1 MRCEVPITGVAASQ
15 LCLVTSLADGR
26 IITYDFSSPSQ
37 SDRGDRGDTLAG
49 LCSLCGSE
57 PESPLHY
64 FLQCPALVRPRQRLL
79 QELETLVPGFRL
91 MARNL
96 QLEIIL
102 YGVESH
108 QVALD
113 IRDAVQTFVVKTKT

>member
-1 MRCEVPITGVAASQ
+1 M
-15 LCLVTSLADGR
+15 TSLADG
-26 IITYDFSSPSQ
+26 TLNTHDFSSPCQ
-37 SDRGDRGDTLAG
+37 CEAGEGPAG
-49 LCSLCGSE
+49 LCSLCGSDSD
-57 PESPLHY
+57 SPSHY

-79 QELETLVPGFRL
+79 QELDTLVPGFRL

-96 QLEIIL
+96 QLDIIL